1 MSKVVFAT
9 YIEDV
14 QRVQEFYD
22 TFSFS
27 LDKVPSD
34 GGWTASQCLAHICD
48 SEIALS
54 MRMRMLLTT
63 DNYQFASFDEDAF
76 VAIMPNRDARAS
88 VETFAA
94 LRRNNLNLLEG
105 LNDSQLSKVGI
116 KGNGEPTALIDYV
129 AYMSKHVRAHLEQAV
144 AAAK

>member
-1 MSKVVFAT
+1 MSKEVFAT
-9 YIEDV
+9 YMEDV
-14 QRVQEFYD
+14 QHVQEFYD

-94 LRRNNLNLLEG
+94 LRRNNLNLLKG
-105 LNDSQLSKVGI
+105 LNDSQLAKVGI

>member
-1 MSKVVFAT
+1 MSKEVFAT
-9 YIEDV
+9 YMEDV

-27 LDKVPSD
+27 LDKVPSN

-54 MRMRMLLTT
+54 MRIRMLLTT

-94 LRRNNLNLLEG
+94 LRRNNLNLLKG
-105 LNDSQLSKVGI
+105 LNEAQLAKVGI

>member
-1 MSKVVFAT
+1 MSKEVFAS
-9 YIEDV
+9 YMEDV

-34 GGWTASQCLAHICD
+34 GGWTASQCLAHLCD

-54 MRMRMLLTT
+54 MRIRMLLVTE
-63 DNYQFASFDEDAF
+63 NYQFASFDEDAF
-76 VAIMPNRDARAS
+76 VTNMPKRNARAS
-88 VETFAA
+88 VETFGA
-94 LRRNNLNLLEG
+94 LRRNNLDLLEG
-105 LNDSQLSKVGI
+105 LTDAQLSRVGI
-116 KGNGEPTALIDYV
+116 RPNGETITLINYI
-129 AYMSKHVRAHLEQAV
+129 AYMSKHVQAHLQQAV

>member
-94 LRRNNLNLLEG
+94 LRRNNLNLLKG
-105 LNDSQLSKVGI
+105 LNDAQLAKVGI

>member
-1 MSKVVFAT
+1 MSKEVFAT
-9 YIEDV
+9 YMEDV
-14 QRVQEFYD
+14 HRVQEFYD

-54 MRMRMLLTT
+54 MRIRMLLTT

-94 LRRNNLNLLEG
+94 LRRNNLNLLKG
-105 LNDSQLSKVGI
+105 LNDSQLAKVGI

-129 AYMSKHVRAHLEQAV
+129 AYMSKHVRGHLDQAV
-144 AAAK
+144 AAVK